1 MSTPEPFDA
10 TADDVI
16 EAPAAAGSVARPH
29 AVSLERLR
37 ALAPAALIVSGLA
50 VALLAQFLITD
61 LAGTIPNPGYG
72 FLIACALFGTGFY
85 LLHRRRAGAVAAGP
99 EAVYALP
106 FRVEVALVI
115 AVMALATFFRF
126 WRFVE
131 FPPGVWYDE
140 AVTSTDALY
149 IMDVDH
155 WTVWRETNFGRSTLF
170 LYMLIASFKM
180 FGYTVFAMRFVPAVA
195 GVAAVLAFYF
205 LARSLL
211 GPVPALV
218 ATALLAVS
226 RWAVTFSRI
235 SWEASLQPLFEI
247 LAVYFFIR
255 AVDARGRVSYA
266 FWALAGASLALGI
279 YTYLAFRFV
288 PFVMAF
294 FLAYVAA
301 TRWRLLWSHRT
312 GILVYALA
320 FLIVIAPLANFAYHN
335 QDKFLERTRA
345 VNVFKEVDERESYA
359 PLRDNVRKVAQM
371 MNVAGDHNGRHNLPF
386 APMVDEVT
394 GALLVLGMAGAL
406 LSWRS
411 WRYGTLPIWLVVM
424 VLPSVFTISIENPSA
439 IRSIGA
445 IPPLFLLAGVA
456 VAAAYGSL
464 GRTRAGL
471 LSFGAMAAA
480 LVGGSVAI
488 NYYDTFERQ
497 AKSEL
502 VYDAFTPTFS
512 NAAEIVSE
520 RAGESRVLIPR
531 EYAGHPAFQVIARG
545 KTFEPYDPAADVVFP
560 ADGRDVVLIVDE
572 NQLAIIPHLQ
582 RIYPDLVRE
591 DFVDR
596 FGRLYFSELTVPAS
610 DIAAMQGLALSVR
623 RPDGTTEGLGLADVN
638 RAWTAEDLAGGPLV
652 ATWRGYVWSA
662 GGEHTFS
669 IEGPGD
675 QFRVEVDGELLT
687 EGPSASR
694 VLGPGEH
701 DISISARISGPGRV
715 NLRYS
720 TESAAGEMAA
730 GQVLYARPVAG
741 DYGFEVL
748 FHRGSEFSGDLVMRG
763 ELPFAVPAEDPARES
778 FAIEY
783 RGVIQAET
791 AGEYG
796 FAVVSSSS
804 AQLFVDGELLVDN
817 GGAHS
822 SLRKE
827 ETIALDAGPHE
838 ISVQYTVTSWADWS
852 IEMRLPGEEGWRLLD
867 GREFAIPTE
876 PYRPPAIV
884 RVAVDQTLA
893 AGLQIPGFP
902 SPSAIAA
909 LPGGGAVVAS
919 ERKVGI
925 LDDAGALVSSFEPD
939 VATIS
944 DLATTEDGRIVLV
957 DTETKRM
964 LLLSR
969 DGQELGRVEGAFA
982 TATGVDVQG
991 DRAIVTSPSG
1001 GHIYE
1006 VSLTSGDVRTLPT
1019 SAGEVRP
1026 RQPSDTAIAPDGSLY
1041 IADFE
1046 GRSIVHWSPDGR
1058 AEAFR
1063 GAGGT
1068 GVQIPHLTVTDDLVI
1083 VTEPTADRILLYD
1096 RDGKQRGVFV
1106 FPPRHGGTR
1115 PVGIDVDERGRIWI
1129 AGLNDII
1136 YRLEVEIPPDTRAEL
1151 DAIP

>member
-1 MSTPEPFDA
+1 MSTSEPFDT
-10 TADDVI
+10 TAEDLI
-16 EAPAAAGSVARPH
+16 EVKARAPRTRTRRVPA
-29 AVSLERLR
+29 ERLL
-37 ALAPAALIVSGLA
+37 ALAPAALIVSAIA

-61 LAGTIPNPGYG
+61 YPGTVPKPGYG
-72 FLIACALFGTGFY
+72 FLVAAALFSGGYF
-85 LLHRRRAGAVAAGP
+85 LLHRRRDAAPGASATAP
-99 EAVYALP
+99 RALP
-106 FRVEVALVI
+106 LRLEVALVL
-115 AVMALATFFRF
+115 AVMVLATFFRF
-126 WRFVE
+126 WRFTE

-170 LYMLIASFKM
+170 LYMLIASFKA

-218 ATALLAVS
+218 ASALLAVS

-255 AVDARGRVSYA
+255 AVDTRGRASYA
-266 FWALAGASLALGI
+266 FWALAGAALALGI

-294 FLAYVAA
+294 FLAYLGI

-312 GILVYALA
+312 GLLVYALS

-359 PLRDNVRKVAQM
+359 PLRDNVRKVTQM

-411 WRYGTLPIWLVVM
+411 WRYGTLPIWLVIM
-424 VLPSVFTISIENPSA
+424 VLPSVFTITIENPSA
-439 IRSIGA
+439 IRAIGA
-445 IPPLFLLAGVA
+445 IPPLFLLAGIA
-456 VAAAYGSL
+456 VSAAYRSL
-464 GRTRAGL
+464 ARTRAGL
-471 LSFGAMAAA
+471 LAFGALAAA

-488 NYYDTFERQ
+488 NYYDIFERQ

-512 NAAEIVSE
+512 NVAEIVSE
-520 RAGESRVLIPR
+520 RARESRVLIPR
-531 EYAGHPAFQVIARG
+531 EYAGHPALQVIARG
-545 KTFEPYDPAADVVFP
+545 KTFDPYDPAADVVFP

-572 NQLAIIPHLQ
+572 NQLAIIPHLE
-582 RIYPDLVRE
+582 RIYPNLVRE

-610 DIAAMQGLALSVR
+610 DISALYGLGLTIQ
-623 RPDGTTEGLGLADVN
+623 RPDGTTEDLGVADVN
-638 RAWTAEDLAGGPLV
+638 RAWTTDDLAEGPLV

-662 GGEHTFS
+662 GGRHAFA

-675 QFRVEVDGELLT
+675 QLRVEVDGELLT

-701 DISISARISGPGRV
+701 DVSVSARITQPGRV
-715 NLRYS
+715 TLRYI
-720 TESAAGEMAA
+720 TESAVGEMSAS
-730 GQVLYARPVAG
+730 QVLYARPIAG
-741 DYGFEVL
+741 DHGFEVV

-783 RGVIQAET
+783 RGVVDLDT
-791 AGEYG
+791 AGDYG

-867 GREFAIPTE
+867 GREFAVPTE

-884 RVAVDQTLA
+884 RVSIDQTLA
-893 AGLQIPGFP
+893 AGLQVPGFA

-925 LDDAGALVSSFEPD
+925 IDDAGALVSSFEPD
-939 VATIS
+939 VSTIN

-964 LLLSR
+964 LLLSP

-982 TATGVDVQG
+982 TATGVDVRG

-1006 VSLTSGDVRTLPT
+1006 VSLSSGEVRTLPT
-1019 SAGEVRP
+1019 SAGDVRP

-1041 IADFE
+1041 VADFE
-1046 GRSIVHWSPDGR
+1046 GRTIVHWSPDGR
-1058 AEAFR
+1058 VDSFR

-1068 GVQIPHLTVTDDLVI
+1068 GVQIPHVTVTDDLVI
-1083 VTEPTADRILLYD
+1083 VTDPTADRILLYD
-1096 RDGKQRGVFV
+1096 RNGKQRGVFV

-1115 PVGIDVDERGRIWI
+1115 PVGIDIDERGRIWI

-1136 YRLEVEIPPDTRAEL
+1136 YRLEIEIPPDTRAEL